1 MLHASTHL
9 LGLDHRHLDRRDRL
23 TDAPDVGLE
32 GDTEMLLLAPATAMA
47 ELRHVQLNVL
57 GMD

>member
-1 MLHASTHL
+1 MRKVSAAILA
-9 LGLDHRHLDRRDRL
+9 
-23 TDAPDVGLE
+23 
-32 GDTEMLLLAPATAMA
+32 MLLLAPATAMA

>member
-1 MLHASTHL
+1 MRNVSAAL
-9 LGLDHRHLDRRDRL
+9 LAL
-23 TDAPDVGLE
+23 
-32 GDTEMLLLAPATAMA
+32 LLLAPAMAMA

>member
-1 MLHASTHL
+1 M
-9 LGLDHRHLDRRDRL
+9 RL
-23 TDAPDVGLE
+23 RLSAAALA
-32 GDTEMLLLAPATAMA
+32 MLLLAPASAMA

>member
-1 MLHASTHL
+1 MRNVSAAL
-9 LGLDHRHLDRRDRL
+9 L
-23 TDAPDVGLE
+23 A
-32 GDTEMLLLAPATAMA
+32 MLLLMPAAASA